1 MTIVDSPRQVVYAS
15 FSEGEGEKTM
25 KSILVTLTMGALATA
40 ALAGCASSISQARK
54 SEARRD
60 FGDAMYMYATAVAD
74 GYIGKDEFTTKMMQ
88 LHQDLGSSF
97 CFYLGQ
103 ALDRNRNKTE
113 GMAKKGKTG
122 KASLE
127 ITIGANL
134 AFAKERYCKPEEK
147 KEEKDEAS
155 ESAD

>member
-1 MTIVDSPRQVVYAS
+1 
-15 FSEGEGEKTM
+15 M
-25 KSILVTLTMGALATA
+25 KSIFVTLTLAVLAAA

-74 GYIGKDEFTTKMMQ
+74 GHIGKDEFTTKVMQ

-103 ALDRNRNKTE
+103 ALNRNRNKTE

-122 KASLE
+122 KASRE

-134 AFAKERYCKPEEK
+134 ANAGEKYCKP
-147 KEEKDEAS
+147 EEKDEAS
-155 ESAD
+155 ESDDGEESESAD